1 MPPAE
6 RVDPDHVRQWWVERR
21 SPFATL
27 LGLAIDDV
35 GDGKATLRLTYT
47 PALCNEGGAV
57 HGGAIAS
64 LCDSAM
70 YVALLST
77 FGTGARLVTVDLN
90 VSFLAA
96 APAGL
101 DLVAVARTIKAGRSI
116 SFGDVSVAAG
126 ARTVAHATLNYVNA
140 DRR

>member
-6 RVDPDHVRQWWVERR
+6 RVDPDLVRRWWGEHR
-21 SPFATL
+21 SSFAVL
-27 LGLAIDDV
+27 LGFAIDDV
-35 GDGKATLRLTYT
+35 GDGSATLRLPYA
-47 PALCNEGGAV
+47 PQLCNEGGAI

-70 YVALLST
+70 YVALISA
-77 FGTGARLVTVDLN
+77 FGTAAQLVTVDLN
-90 VSFLAA
+90 VSFLAPA
-96 APAGL
+96 AQGS
-101 DLVAVARTIKAGRSI
+101 DLVAFARTIKAGRSI

-126 ARTVAHATLNYVNA
+126 TRTVAHATLNYINV